1 MRPDE
6 QDQVMA
12 AASVSAIPPHIE
24 KALKRAAR
32 ATGADFDYLLKTARR
47 ESSFK
52 PGAKAKTSS
61 AAGLFQFIEQTWLAT
76 LKEAGPK
83 HGLAKVSN
91 LITRNAAGRFDVA
104 DPAMRRT
111 VLALRFDPKLSSI
124 MAGEFTAKNAAILKG
139 NIGRSPSD
147 GELYIGHFLGASSA
161 SRLIKLVQSNPQD
174 TAANHFAKAAAANK
188 PIFYTRSGRARSIS
202 EVYQNLTRHYDRQL
216 AGAGEGAAKRKVP
229 LPGNVP
235 QGENPLKSQP
245 MRPLTHALF
254 TIWQTPLDNPG
265 ANMGSS
271 AFHNLF
277 LPGKQG
283 QEVDRTAK
291 YREARAGHL
300 PNQSQFLAAFGLEG
314 TNPRKTG
321 RTAPAAPAA
330 EVRNTAETASRR
342 ISDLW
347 GRSSSSRRG
356 VLGNRNP
363 GGI

>member
-1 MRPDE
+1 
-6 QDQVMA
+6 MA

-47 ESSFK
+47 ESSLK

-91 LITRNAAGRFDVA
+91 LITRNSSGRLDIA
-104 DPAMRRT
+104 DPAMRRA

-124 MAGEFTAKNAAILKG
+124 MAGEFTAKNAAILKA
-139 NIGRSPSD
+139 NIGRPPSD

-161 SRLIKLVQSNPQD
+161 AKLIKLTQSSPQD
-174 TAANHFAKAAAANK
+174 IAANHFSRAAAANK

-202 EVYQNLTRHYDRQL
+202 EVYQNLTRHYGQQMAAAGDR
-216 AGAGEGAAKRKVP
+216 AAKAKAPALNNNAPDAGNLRK
-229 LPGNVP
+229 
-235 QGENPLKSQP
+235 QP

-254 TIWQTPLDNPG
+254 TIWQTPLDDPG
-265 ANMGSS
+265 KNMGIS

-283 QEVDRTAK
+283 LTADRTGK
-291 YREARAGHL
+291 YRAARAAQL

-321 RTAPAAPAA
+321 RTVPVAPAG
-330 EVRNTAETASRR
+330 EVKNTADTASKR

-347 GRSSSSRRG
+347 GRTSPSQRG
-356 VLGNRNP
+356 ILRNRNP